1 MADNTTRQQIVVGVD
16 GSASA
21 LQAARWA
28 GDEAAHRHLPVRVV
42 HADAMP
48 ALSYGAGVRP
58 PDGFSEVLE
67 TQGRQWLADAEAA
80 IRSVHPGLEIH
91 TDLTT
96 GSPVTELLEAS
107 ADARLVV
114 LGSRGLGGFS
124 GMLTGST
131 VVAMVA
137 RGRCPVVV
145 VRGGG
150 RENGPVVVGVDG
162 SPANEPAVAAA
173 FEEASSRG
181 ADLVA
186 VHSWLS
192 VSAGTAHTLGQQ
204 LLSDFDGLEANERE
218 LLAERLAG
226 WQEKYPDV
234 AVRRVVARDHPVRC
248 LLDHSADAQLLV
260 IGSRGRGGFSGML
273 TGSTSQALIHHATCP
288 LLVVQ
293 SPHAVS

>member
-1 MADNTTRQQIVVGVD
+1 MADNTTRQQIIVGVD

-28 GDEAAHRHLPVRVV
+28 GDEAARRHLPVRVV
-42 HADAMP
+42 HAVSMP

-67 TQGRQWLADAEAA
+67 TQGRKWLADAEAV
-80 IRSVHPGLEIH
+80 IRSAHPDLEIH
-91 TDLTT
+91 ADLAT

-107 ADARLVV
+107 ADAHLVA

-137 RGRCPVVV
+137 RGRCPIVV

-150 RENGPVVVGVDG
+150 RENGPVVLGMDG
-162 SPANEPAVAAA
+162 SPANEPAIAAA
-173 FEEASSRG
+173 FDEASSRG

-204 LLSDFDGLEANERE
+204 LLDDFDALEANERE

-234 AVRRVVARDHPVRC
+234 TVRRVVARDHPVRC

-260 IGSRGRGGFSGML
+260 VGSRGLGGFSGML

-293 SPHAVS
+293 SPTP

>member
-28 GDEAAHRHLPVRVV
+28 GDEAARRQLPARIV
-42 HADAMP
+42 HAVPTP

-58 PDGFSEVLE
+58 PDGFTEVLE
-67 TQGRQWLADAEAA
+67 TQGREWLADAEAA
-80 IRSVHPGLEIH
+80 IRSAHPDLEIH
-91 TDLTT
+91 TDLVT
-96 GSPVTELLEAS
+96 GSPVSALLEAS
-107 ADARLVV
+107 ADARLVT

-137 RGRCPVVV
+137 RGRCPIMV

-150 RENGPVVVGVDG
+150 RENGPVVLGMDG
-162 SPANEPAVAAA
+162 SPANEPAIAVA
-173 FEEASSRG
+173 FDEASSRG

-192 VSAGTAHTLGQQ
+192 VSAGTAHTLGRQ
-204 LLSDFDGLEANERE
+204 LLDDFDALEGNERE
-218 LLAERLAG
+218 ILAERLAG

-234 AVRRVVARDHPVRC
+234 TVRRVVARDHPVRC

-260 IGSRGRGGFSGML
+260 VGSRGLGGFSGML

-293 SPHAVS
+293 SPTS

>member
-28 GDEAAHRHLPVRVV
+28 GDEAARRHLPVRVV
-42 HADAMP
+42 HAVSPP

-58 PDGFSEVLE
+58 PDGFSEVLQ
-67 TQGRQWLADAEAA
+67 TQGRRWLADADAA
-80 IRSVHPGLEIH
+80 IRAGHPGTEVHAELMP
-91 TDLTT
+91 
-96 GSPVTELLEAS
+96 GSPVAGLLEAS

-162 SPANEPAVAAA
+162 SPANEPAIAVA
-173 FEEASSRG
+173 FDEASSRG
-181 ADLVA
+181 TDLVA

-192 VSAGTAHTLGQQ
+192 LSAGTAHTFGRQ
-204 LLSDFDGLEANERE
+204 LLDDFDSVEANERE

-248 LLDHSADAQLLV
+248 LLDHSADARLLV
-260 IGSRGRGGFSGML
+260 IASRGHGGFSGML

-293 SPHAVS
+293 SPTS

>member
-1 MADNTTRQQIVVGVD
+1 MADNTTRQQIIVGVD

-28 GDEAAHRHLPVRVV
+28 GNEAARRHLPVRIV
-42 HADAMP
+42 HAVSPP

-80 IRSVHPGLEIH
+80 IRSAHPDLEVHA
-91 TDLTT
+91 DLTT
-96 GSPVTELLEAS
+96 GSPVTALLKAS
-107 ADARLVV
+107 TGARLVA

-137 RGRCPVVV
+137 RGRCPIVV

-150 RENGPVVVGVDG
+150 RENGPVVLGMDG
-162 SPANEPAVAAA
+162 SPANEPAIAVA
-173 FEEASSRG
+173 FDEASSRG

-192 VSAGTAHTLGQQ
+192 FSAGTAHTLGQQ
-204 LLSDFDGLEANERE
+204 VLDDFDVVEANEGE

-248 LLDHSADAQLLV
+248 LLDHSADVRLLV
-260 IGSRGRGGFSGML
+260 VGSRGRGGFSGML

-293 SPHAVS
+293 SPTP

>member
-1 MADNTTRQQIVVGVD
+1 MADNTTRQQIIVGVD

-28 GDEAAHRHLPVRVV
+28 GDEAARRHLPVRVV
-42 HADAMP
+42 HAVAVP

-67 TQGRQWLADAEAA
+67 TQGRQWLADAETA
-80 IRSVHPGLEIH
+80 IRSGHPDLEIH
-91 TDLTT
+91 TDLAT
-96 GSPVTELLEAS
+96 GSPVTELLKAS
-107 ADARLVV
+107 ADARLVA

-137 RGRCPVVV
+137 RGRCPIVV

-150 RENGPVVVGVDG
+150 RENGPVVLGMDG
-162 SPANEPAVAAA
+162 SPANEPAIAVA
-173 FEEASSRG
+173 FDEASSRG

-204 LLSDFDGLEANERE
+204 LLDDFDALEGNERE

-234 AVRRVVARDHPVRC
+234 TVRRVVARDHPVRC

-260 IGSRGRGGFSGML
+260 VGSRGLGGFSGML

-293 SPHAVS
+293 SPTP

>member
-28 GDEAAHRHLPVRVV
+28 GDEASRRRLTVRVV
-42 HADAMP
+42 HAVSPP

-67 TQGRQWLADAEAA
+67 TQGRQWLADADAA
-80 IRSVHPGLEIH
+80 IRSAHPDLEVHL
-91 TDLTT
+91 DLVQ

-107 ADARLVV
+107 ADARLVA

-150 RENGPVVVGVDG
+150 RENGPVVAGVDG
-162 SPANEPAVAAA
+162 SPANEPAIAAA
-173 FEEASSRG
+173 FDEASSRG

-192 VSAGTAHTLGQQ
+192 VSAGTAHTLNQQ
-204 LLSDFDGLEANERE
+204 LLNDFDGLEAKERE

-260 IGSRGRGGFSGML
+260 VGSRGLGGFSGML

-293 SPHAVS
+293 SPAS

>member
-1 MADNTTRQQIVVGVD
+1 MADNTTRQQIIVGVD

-28 GDEAAHRHLPVRVV
+28 GDEAARRHLPVRVV
-42 HADAMP
+42 HAVSMP
-48 ALSYGAGVRP
+48 ALAYGAGVRP
-58 PDGFSEVLE
+58 RDGFSEVLE

-80 IRSVHPGLEIH
+80 IRSGHPDLEIH
-91 TDLTT
+91 ADLAT
-96 GSPVTELLEAS
+96 GSPVTELLEAA
-107 ADARLVV
+107 ADARLVA

-137 RGRCPVVV
+137 RGRCPIVV

-150 RENGPVVVGVDG
+150 RENGPVVLGMDG
-162 SPANEPAVAAA
+162 SPANEPAIAVA
-173 FEEASSRG
+173 FDEASSRG

-204 LLSDFDGLEANERE
+204 LLDDFDALEGNERE

-234 AVRRVVARDHPVRC
+234 TVRRVVARDHPVRC

-260 IGSRGRGGFSGML
+260 VGSRGLGGFSGML

-293 SPHAVS
+293 SPTP

>member
-1 MADNTTRQQIVVGVD
+1 V
-16 GSASA
+16 S
-21 LQAARWA
+21 
-28 GDEAAHRHLPVRVV
+28 P
-42 HADAMP
+42 P
-48 ALSYGAGVRP
+48 ALAYGAGVRP

-67 TQGRQWLADAEAA
+67 TQGRQWLADADEA
-80 IRSVHPGLEIH
+80 IRSAHPDLEIH
-91 TDLTT
+91 TEPVT
-96 GSPVTELLEAS
+96 GSPVTELLQAS
-107 ADARLVV
+107 ADARLVA

-173 FEEASSRG
+173 FDEASSRG

>member
-1 MADNTTRQQIVVGVD
+1 MAYNTTRQHIVVGVD

-28 GDEAAHRHLPVRVV
+28 GDEAARRHLPVRIV
-42 HADAMP
+42 HAVSVP

-58 PDGFSEVLE
+58 PDGFSDVLE
-67 TQGRQWLADAEAA
+67 TQGRKWLADAEAA
-80 IRSVHPGLEIH
+80 IRSAHPDLEID
-91 TDLTT
+91 TDLVT

-107 ADARLVV
+107 GDARLVA

-137 RGRCPVVV
+137 RGRCPIVV

-150 RENGPVVVGVDG
+150 RENGPVVLGMDG
-162 SPANEPAVAAA
+162 SPANEPAIAVA
-173 FEEASSRG
+173 FDEASSRG

-204 LLSDFDGLEANERE
+204 LLDDFRAIEENERE

-226 WQEKYPDV
+226 WEQKYPDV
-234 AVRRVVARDHPVRC
+234 TLRRVVARDHPVRC

-260 IGSRGRGGFSGML
+260 VGSRGLGGFSGML

-293 SPHAVS
+293 SPTP

>member
-1 MADNTTRQQIVVGVD
+1 MADNTTRQQIIVGVD

-28 GDEAAHRHLPVRVV
+28 GDEAARRHLPVRVV
-42 HADAMP
+42 HAVSMP

-80 IRSVHPGLEIH
+80 IRSGHPDLEIH
-91 TDLTT
+91 ADLAT
-96 GSPVTELLEAS
+96 GSPVTELLEAA
-107 ADARLVV
+107 ADARLVA

-137 RGRCPVVV
+137 RGRCPIVV

-150 RENGPVVVGVDG
+150 RENGPVVLGMDG
-162 SPANEPAVAAA
+162 SPANEPAIAVA
-173 FEEASSRG
+173 FDEASSRG

-204 LLSDFDGLEANERE
+204 LLDDFDALEGNERE

-234 AVRRVVARDHPVRC
+234 TVRRVVARDHPVRC

-260 IGSRGRGGFSGML
+260 VGSRGLGGFSGML

-293 SPHAVS
+293 SPTP

>member
-1 MADNTTRQQIVVGVD
+1 MADTTTRQQIIVGVD

-28 GDEAAHRHLPVRVV
+28 GDEAARRHLPLRVV
-42 HADAMP
+42 HAVSPP

-67 TQGRQWLADAEAA
+67 TQGRQWLADADEA
-80 IRSVHPGLEIH
+80 IRSAHPDLEIH
-91 TDLTT
+91 ADLAT
-96 GSPVTELLEAS
+96 GGPVTELLKAS
-107 ADARLVV
+107 ADARLVA

-150 RENGPVVVGVDG
+150 RENGPVVVGMDG
-162 SPANEPAVAAA
+162 SPANEPAIAVA
-173 FEEASSRG
+173 FDEASSRG

-204 LLSDFDGLEANERE
+204 LLSEFDALEENERE

-234 AVRRVVARDHPVRC
+234 VVRRVVARDHPVRC
-248 LLDHSADAQLLV
+248 LLDHSVDAQLLV
-260 IGSRGRGGFSGML
+260 VGSRGLGGFSGML

-288 LLVVQ
+288 LMVVQ
-293 SPHAVS
+293 SPTP

>member
-1 MADNTTRQQIVVGVD
+1 MADNTTRQQIIVGVD

-28 GDEAAHRHLPVRVV
+28 GDEAVRRHLPVRIV
-42 HADAMP
+42 HAVAPP

-58 PDGFSEVLE
+58 PDGFSELLE

-80 IRSVHPGLEIH
+80 IRSAHPDLEIH
-91 TDLTT
+91 ADLVT
-96 GSPVTELLEAS
+96 GSPVTELRQAS
-107 ADARLVV
+107 VDARLIA

-137 RGRCPVVV
+137 RGRCPIVV

-150 RENGPVVVGVDG
+150 RENGPVVLGMDG
-162 SPANEPAVAAA
+162 SPANEPAIAVA
-173 FEEASSRG
+173 FDEASSRG

-204 LLSDFDGLEANERE
+204 LLNDFDALEANERE

-234 AVRRVVARDHPVRC
+234 TVRRVVARDHPVRC

-260 IGSRGRGGFSGML
+260 VGSRGLGGFSGML

-293 SPHAVS
+293 SPTPS

>member
-21 LQAARWA
+21 QQAARWA
-28 GDEAAHRHLPVRVV
+28 GDEAARRHLPVRVV
-42 HADAMP
+42 HAVSMP

-67 TQGRQWLADAEAA
+67 TQGRKWLADAEAA
-80 IRSVHPGLEIH
+80 IRSAHPDLEIH
-91 TDLTT
+91 ADLAT
-96 GSPVTELLEAS
+96 GSPVTELLKAS
-107 ADARLVV
+107 ADAHLVA

-150 RENGPVVVGVDG
+150 RENGPVVLGMDG
-162 SPANEPAVAAA
+162 SPANEPAIAVAFDEAA
-173 FEEASSRG
+173 SRG

-192 VSAGTAHTLGQQ
+192 VSTGTAHTLGQQ
-204 LLSDFDGLEANERE
+204 LLNDFDALEGNERE

-260 IGSRGRGGFSGML
+260 VGSRGLGGFSGML

-293 SPHAVS
+293 SPTS